1 MSIEAKAAVQLQE
14 VPLSEL
20 ERIATVFGYAF
31 AAPPRHSPAATPRA
45 TFAVSL
51 LPLDGSSSTPTQ
63 AVLKFSNTC
72 IDLADIEHQLR
83 VLAHLQSASYKTNY
97 LLPRRDAADAPLAA
111 RYLATADGGG
121 PLLAMLVSFVVG
133 TPGDKLLAASPSTE
147 ATMLASLGGALAA
160 LHGIEWPEPPLRHVS
175 CGYPVC
181 NTGRRCS
188 TRRPPASPPRSTSCP
203 TTRLSPSCRAPRAI
217 RRAIL
222 CARNSRRRRTPSRAG
237 PRLAR
242 FRELFGRAGLPA
254 GFIHGDGFL
263 DNILCADD
271 GALAALVD
279 REDSCVAP
287 YVLDVAVAVSAAAFT
302 ASNELLPARCA
313 ALLRGYTAR
322 RPLSADEMSAL
333 PDFMWAGALACGFYR
348 WREFNI
354 NRPESADDAK
364 NAYAIMQ
371 QRCEKMEA
379 APPDAKAW
387 VS

>member
-1 MSIEAKAAVQLQE
+1 M
-14 VPLSEL
+14 
-20 ERIATVFGYAF
+20 
-31 AAPPRHSPAATPRA
+31 
-45 TFAVSL
+45 
-51 LPLDGSSSTPTQ
+51 
-63 AVLKFSNTC
+63 
-72 IDLADIEHQLR
+72 
-83 VLAHLQSASYKTNY
+83 
-97 LLPRRDAADAPLAA
+97 
-111 RYLATADGGG
+111 
-121 PLLAMLVSFVVG
+121 
-133 TPGDKLLAASPSTE
+133 
-147 ATMLASLGGALAA
+147 
-160 LHGIEWPEPPLRHVS
+160 
-175 CGYPVC
+175 
-181 NTGRRCS
+181 
-188 TRRPPASPPRSTSCP
+188 
-203 TTRLSPSCRAPRAI
+203 
-217 RRAIL
+217 RRAIHS
-222 CARNSRRRRTPSRAG
+222 ARNSLRAHSRRRRTPSRAG

-279 REDSCVAP
+279 WEDSCVAP

-348 WREFNI
+348 WREFNL

>member
-14 VPLSEL
+14 VPLSEF
-20 ERIATVFGYAF
+20 ERIATVFGYSF
-31 AAPPRHSPAATPRA
+31 AAPPRHLAGGYASCN
-45 TFAVSL
+45 FAVSL
-51 LPLDGSSSTPTQ
+51 VPLDGSSSTPTQ

-83 VLAHLQSASYKTNY
+83 VLSHLQSSSYKTNY
-97 LLPRRDAADAPLAA
+97 LLPRRDAAADAPLAA

-121 PLLAMLVSFVVG
+121 PPLAMLVSFVVG

-147 ATMLASLGGALAA
+147 ATMLASLGGALAS

-181 NTGRRCS
+181 NTGELLDPS
-188 TRRPPASPPRSTSCP
+188 AAGVAASLDKLPDHPFVAF
-203 TTRLSPSCRAPRAI
+203 LRAPRAT

-279 REDSCVAP
+279 WEDSCVAP

-322 RPLSADEMSAL
+322 RPLSADELAAL

-348 WREFNI
+348 WREFNL

-364 NAYAIMQ
+364 SAYAIMQ